1 MEIIKTNFEGL
12 YILQTINYQDNRGGF
27 QKLFNFDFFAENG
40 LDSDFKEFYY
50 SVNKKGV
57 RRGMHFQ
64 IPPYDYTKL
73 VYCSK
78 GCILDVCV
86 DIRKNSKTY
95 GKFFSIELDD
105 QKAQYLYIPKGFA
118 HGFLTKEEG
127 SIVNYAQTSCYNKE
141 CDCGI
146 LQESID
152 FDWGIENT
160 IASGRDL
167 LFPKFNDF
175 DSPFTI

>member
-1 MEIIKTNFEGL
+1 METIKTDFEGL
-12 YILQTINYQDNRGGF
+12 LILQTVNFQDNRGGF
-27 QKLFNFDFFAENG
+27 QKLFNYDFFKENG
-40 LDSDFKEFYY
+40 LDTDFKEFYY

-64 IPPYDYTKL
+64 IPPYEHTKV
-73 VYCSK
+73 VYVSNGK
-78 GCILDVCV
+78 ILDVCV

-95 GKFFSIELDD
+95 GKCFSIELDD

-118 HGFLTKEEG
+118 HGFLSLEDNT
-127 SIVNYAQTSCYNKE
+127 IVNYAQTSCYNKE

-146 LQESID
+146 LQDSID
-152 FDWGIENT
+152 FDWGKDDP

-167 LFPKFNDF
+167 LFPKLTEF
-175 DSPFTI
+175 DSPF